1 MRNDAYWNNRM
12 RILEESLLDTG
23 YEYVTN
29 LERQYDIAIRDIEGQ
44 IATWYQRFARD
55 NAISLAEA
63 RRLLSGNELKEFRW
77 TVEEYIKHGEQNAIS
92 QAWLKQLKNASAKV
106 HISRLDS
113 LKIQLQQQAEMLY
126 GNQLDGID
134 KLASKIY
141 SEGYYHTAFEVQK
154 GIGVGWSMH
163 GLTDTAI
170 RKVIS
175 RPWTLDGQT
184 FSNRIWNNKQGLVST
199 VNTQLT
205 QMLMRGTAS
214 DKAIKTI
221 SERFRVSKSQAGRLV
236 MTESAAFSNI
246 ARKDCFA
253 DLGVEEFV
261 VVETLDNETC
271 SLCGELDGKVFPMG
285 EYAVGVTV
293 PPFHPWCRGTTA
305 PYFKDL
311 EGLTER
317 AARGADGK
325 TYYVPGNMNYKEWK
339 KRFVDGGDKS
349 GLSDIKYDDTIKKK
363 LEIKELNKLK
373 QSGMSDME
381 YNEYLNIINNH
392 SNEDVIRL
400 YNEYADEIKRIT
412 LKSNG
417 GVYQPASATLD
428 FSYPKY
434 ADMNKYGTLAHEYGH
449 FFDDNVN
456 FDGLH
461 FEEIEAV
468 RKATGSDVLF
478 KSVASSSDEFLAA
491 IRNDK
496 AHIKEIFTADI
507 KADLLAHNASSG
519 VQDAIDGLFTKSRLC
534 WGHGERYYNHK
545 YSTIEYLDKMI
556 GGTRKKNLQHVY
568 KDLGLDA
575 SNQEK
580 TKSICRQYEAASEA
594 WANIMSAEVCGG
606 ESLEY
611 VKKYLPNSYQAML
624 VILKGV
630 KVNE

>member
-1 MRNDAYWNNRM
+1 MRNEAYWNNRM

-29 LERQYDIAIRDIEGQ
+29 LEQQYDIAIRDIEGQ
-44 IATWYQRFARD
+44 IATWYQRFAKD

-63 RRLLSGNELKEFRW
+63 KRLLSGNELKEFRW

-92 QAWLKQLKNASAKV
+92 QTWLKQLKNASAKV

-113 LKIQLQQQAEMLY
+113 LKIQLQQQAELLY
-126 GNQLDGID
+126 GNQLDDID

-163 GLTDTAI
+163 GLTDGAI
-170 RKVIS
+170 RKVLS
-175 RPWTLDGQT
+175 KPWTLDGQT
-184 FSNRIWNNKQGLVST
+184 FSDRIWNNKQGLVNT

-205 QMLMRGTAS
+205 QMLMRGTAP
-214 DKAIKTI
+214 DKAIKAI

-325 TYYVPGNMNYKEWK
+325 TYYVPGNMTYNKWKEKYITKPKEMRYNLFKQGVLVELKEYSAKMNQGNQSKHIRGSHNFDSTRSELTVNPQDLYDLYSGKGYFIDKGNGAWNNRE
-339 KRFVDGGDKS
+339 RFVHN
-349 GLSDIKYDDTIKKK
+349 SDIGIYRSKYTGEEILTNAGIIHYSKKK
-363 LEIKELNKLK
+363 GWHI
-373 QSGMSDME
+373 
-381 YNEYLNIINNH
+381 
-392 SNEDVIRL
+392 V
-400 YNEYADEIKRIT
+400 
-412 LKSNG
+412 
-417 GVYQPASATLD
+417 PAR
-428 FSYPKY
+428 P
-434 ADMNKYGTLAHEYGH
+434 
-449 FFDDNVN
+449 
-456 FDGLH
+456 
-461 FEEIEAV
+461 
-468 RKATGSDVLF
+468 
-478 KSVASSSDEFLAA
+478 
-491 IRNDK
+491 
-496 AHIKEIFTADI
+496 
-507 KADLLAHNASSG
+507 
-519 VQDAIDGLFTKSRLC
+519 Q
-534 WGHGERYYNHK
+534 
-545 YSTIEYLDKMI
+545 
-556 GGTRKKNLQHVY
+556 
-568 KDLGLDA
+568 
-575 SNQEK
+575 
-580 TKSICRQYEAASEA
+580 
-594 WANIMSAEVCGG
+594 
-606 ESLEY
+606 
-611 VKKYLPNSYQAML
+611 
-624 VILKGV
+624 KGV
-630 KVNE
+630 KK